1 MIERSSEWE
10 AQDLASTAFRHTM
23 GLFPTGVA
31 VLTSGEGERLDGT
44 TVNSVVSASLV
55 PLLVL
60 VSLRRQ
66 ARILRQITAE
76 EKAFTLNILA
86 ADQEHVARMFARSDR
101 CRGEAAA
108 AYLRGTPTGAGGLLI
123 SGARAAVEC
132 ELDQV
137 YPAGDHDLV
146 LGRVVALHAGRTA
159 AGPLVFHHGAYG
171 GIHTTDAVP
180 TRPRLL
186 R

>member
-1 MIERSSEWE
+1 MIDYSADWE
-10 AQDLASTAFRHTM
+10 GQDVASTTFRHTM

-31 VLTSGEGERLDGT
+31 LLTAGDGERLDGT
-44 TVNSVVSASLV
+44 TVNSLLSASLT

-60 VSLRRQ
+60 VSLRRE
-66 ARILRQITAE
+66 AKILRLITDE

-101 CRGEAAA
+101 CRGTAAA
-108 AYLRGTPTGAGGLLI
+108 SYLRGTPTGAGGLLV

-132 ELDQV
+132 ELEQV

-146 LGRVVALHAGRTA
+146 LGRVMAIHASRSA
-159 AGPLVFHHGAYG
+159 AGPLVFHHGEYVR
-171 GIHTTDAVP
+171 IHPDDTP
-180 TRPRLL
+180 PPGLRLL
-186 R
+186 G